1 MYKEKQL
8 IVPLY
13 KAIVRPHL
21 EYCIQARRPYRKKEL
36 DKLERI
42 QRRATKMIPELRDLS
57 YESRLLQCGLTT
69 LETRRLRGDQIE
81 VFKIVNGYEDVDRNM
96 FFKLKEGSRTR
107 GHKAALVKEQ
117 CRLDMR
123 NYPLSQRVINEWNK
137 LPNDCVNA
145 NSIFNKG
152 GLHIELSISQWLPCP
167 LAIWNLLF
175 GMAILLNLVKSI
187 FVTHSLV
194 SLRLLWF
201 NSCSS
206 LRGTSLPISQAFHNR
221 HASSSCRGH
230 KMQRRQG

>member
-1 MYKEKQL
+1 MKCCSLSVLTLHLPCCLSCRAVVCSNTFVSIDISVYCDVLLLRECG
-8 IVPLY
+8 VN
-13 KAIVRPHL
+13 VDTL
-21 EYCIQARRPYRKKEL
+21 EYCIQAWRPYRKKDI

-123 NYPLSQRVINEWNK
+123 KYSFSERVINEWNK

-145 NSIFNKG
+145 
-152 GLHIELSISQWLPCP
+152 
-167 LAIWNLLF
+167 
-175 GMAILLNLVKSI
+175 
-187 FVTHSLV
+187 
-194 SLRLLWF
+194 
-201 NSCSS
+201 SS
-206 LRGTSLPISQAFHNR
+206 VNMFKNR
-221 HASSSCRGH
+221 IDRYLIRAGYI
-230 KMQRRQG
+230 